1 MIDEGTRV
9 MPEPEATGTQRDTAS
24 PGTPSGSPSP
34 KSIAVWVLV
43 GLVGAIGW
51 GVLALSRGEEIS
63 AAWLLAA
70 ALGSY
75 AIAYRFYARFIAQ
88 RVLKVDATRATPAER
103 LDNGVDF
110 HPTDRRVLFGHHF
123 AAVAGA
129 GPLVG
134 PVLAAQMGYLP
145 GTIWIVAGVIFA
157 GAVQD
162 MVTLF
167 FSTRRDGRSLGQMA
181 RDEIGPVG
189 GAAALVAVFAIMI
202 ILLAVLALV
211 IVNALAH
218 SPWGVFSIGMT
229 IPIAVFMGFYLRVLR
244 PGRVTEVSLIGVA
257 LLLLAIVAGGW
268 VAESSFAGTF
278 TLEKETLVIWMVVYG
293 FLASVLPVWMLLAPR
308 DYLSTF
314 MKVGTIALLAIGVV
328 IAMPTLKMPSVT
340 DFAARGDGPVFAG
353 SMFPFVFITIACGAL
368 SGFHALVS
376 SGTTPKMI
384 QKETQVRMIGY
395 GAMLTESF
403 VAVMAII
410 AACIIEPGL
419 FFAVN
424 SPPGIIGT
432 TVESASQ
439 AVTNFGFAIS
449 PEALTQ
455 AAKDVEE
462 ASLLSR
468 TGGAPTFALG
478 MSEIFSSVMG
488 GAGMKAFWYHFAIMF
503 EALFILTTLDAGT
516 RVGRFMLQDTLGNV
530 HKSFK
535 DVSWKPGVWFASAI
549 VVGAWGYFLWVGI
562 KDPLGGINQLFPL
575 FGIANQLLAAVALA
589 VCTTLLVKSGRL
601 KWAWVTGV
609 PLVWDATVTLTASYQ
624 KVFSDDVKVGF
635 FAQRDK
641 YQAGIN
647 ADKVIAPAKN
657 MDDMHT
663 VVTNATVDGVLCA
676 LFALLIIVVLAD
688 AARTCLKAVRDP
700 GSATLSETPWTESK
714 IVAPAGLIATAEERA
729 QLAAAADR
737 DSGGGQVKEPV
748 G

>member
-1 MIDEGTRV
+1 
-9 MPEPEATGTQRDTAS
+9 MPEPAQPGSTQDSQESSGRL
-24 PGTPSGSPSP
+24 TPR
-34 KSIAVWVLV
+34 SITIWALV
-43 GLVGAIGW
+43 ALVGAVGW

-63 AAWLLAA
+63 AAWMLAA

-75 AIAYRFYARFIAQ
+75 AIAYRFYSRFIAR
-88 RVLKVDATRATPAER
+88 RVLKVDKTRATPAER

-167 FSTRRDGRSLGQMA
+167 FSTRRDGRSLGQIA
-181 RDEIGPVG
+181 RDEIGPFG
-189 GAAALVAVFAIMI
+189 GAAALIAVFLIMI

-211 IVNALAH
+211 IVNALAD
-218 SPWGVFSIGMT
+218 SPWGVFSIAMT
-229 IPIAVFMGFYLRVLR
+229 IPIALFMGVYLRVLR
-244 PGRVTEVSLIGVA
+244 PGKVSEVSLIGVA

-268 VAESSFAGTF
+268 VAESSLADTF
-278 TLEKETLVIWMVVYG
+278 TLEAGTLVIWMIVYG

-314 MKVGTIALLAIGVV
+314 MKVGTIALLAVGVV
-328 IAMPTLKMPSVT
+328 VALPTMKMDAVT
-340 DFAARGDGPVFAG
+340 EFASRGDGPVFAG

-376 SGTTPKMI
+376 SGTTPKMV
-384 QKETQVRMIGY
+384 QKETQIRMIGY

-403 VAVMAII
+403 VAIMAMIT
-410 AACIIEPGL
+410 ACIIDPGL
-419 FFAVN
+419 YFAVN
-424 SPPGIIGT
+424 SPAGVIGG

-439 AVTNFGFAIS
+439 AVANLGFTIS
-449 PEALTQ
+449 PDQLAQ

-478 MSEIFSSVMG
+478 MSDIFSSVVG

-503 EALFILTTLDAGT
+503 EALFILTTVDAGT
-516 RVGRFMLQDTLGNV
+516 RVGRFMLQDMLGNV
-530 HKSFK
+530 YKPMRQ
-535 DVSWKPGVWFASAI
+535 VSWKPGVWFASAV
-549 VVGAWGYFLWVGI
+549 VVGAWGYFLWVGVH
-562 KDPLGGINQLFPL
+562 DPLGGINQLFPL

-609 PLVWDATVTLTASYQ
+609 PLAWDAAVTLTASWQ
-624 KVFSDDVKVGF
+624 KIFSGDPRVGF
-635 FAQRDK
+635 FTQRDV
-641 YQAGIN
+641 YQAGI
-647 ADKVIAPAKN
+647 DRGEVIPPAKT

-663 VVTNATVDGVLCA
+663 VVTNSTVDGVLSA
-676 LFALLIIVVLAD
+676 VFAILILVVIAD
-688 AARTCLKAVRDP
+688 AARVCYKAIRHPSSVK
-700 GSATLSETPWTESK
+700 LSETPYVKSEL
-714 IVAPAGLIATAEERA
+714 VAPAGLIPTKEEKAE
-729 QLAAAADR
+729 LAAAEASTRAGADP
-737 DSGGGQVKEPV
+737 S
-748 G
+748 

>member
-1 MIDEGTRV
+1 
-9 MPEPEATGTQRDTAS
+9 MPEPEATGTERDAAS
-24 PGTPSGSPSP
+24 PGSTSGSPSP
-34 KSIAVWVLV
+34 RSIAAWVLV

-75 AIAYRFYARFIAQ
+75 AIAYRFYARFIAD
-88 RVLKVDATRATPAER
+88 RVLKVDASRATPAER

-189 GAAALVAVFAIMI
+189 GAAALIAVFAIMI

-244 PGRVTEVSLIGVA
+244 PGRVTEVSVIGVA

-268 VAESSFAGTF
+268 VAESSFADTF

-424 SPPGIIGT
+424 SPGGVIGT

-449 PEALTQ
+449 PEALAQ

-478 MSEIFSSVMG
+478 MSEIFSAVVG

-549 VVGAWGYFLWVGI
+549 VVAGWGYFLWVGI

-589 VCTTLLVKSGRL
+589 VCTTLLIKSGRL

-624 KVFSDDVKVGF
+624 KIFSEDVKVGF

-641 YQAGIN
+641 YQAGID
-647 ADKVIAPAKN
+647 ADRVLAPAKN

-729 QLAAAADR
+729 ELAAAGPEA
-737 DSGGGQVKEPV
+737 GGGHVKEPV
-748 G
+748 A

>member
-1 MIDEGTRV
+1 
-9 MPEPEATGTQRDTAS
+9 MPEPGAIGTQR
-24 PGTPSGSPSP
+24 TPAARATPQ
-34 KSIAVWVLV
+34 SIAVWVLV
-43 GLVGAIGW
+43 ALVGAVGW

-75 AIAYRFYARFIAQ
+75 AIGYRFYARFIAN
-88 RVLKVDATRATPAER
+88 RVLKLDGTRATPAER

-189 GAAALVAVFAIMI
+189 GAAALLAVFTIMI
-202 ILLAVLALV
+202 ILLAVLGLV
-211 IVNALAH
+211 IVNALGH

-229 IPIAVFMGFYLRVLR
+229 IPIALFMGVYLRWLR
-244 PGRVTEVSLIGVA
+244 PGRVTEVSVIGVA

-268 VAESSFAGTF
+268 VAESSWADFF
-278 TLEKETLVIWMVVYG
+278 TLEKETLVIWMIGYG
-293 FLASVLPVWMLLAPR
+293 FFASVLPVWLLLAPR

-314 MKVGTIALLAIGVV
+314 MKVGTIALMAVGVV
-328 IAMPTLKMPSVT
+328 VAMPTLKMPAVT
-340 DFAARGDGPVFAG
+340 DFATRGDGPVFAG

-368 SGFHALVS
+368 SGFHSLVS

-384 QKETQVRMIGY
+384 QKETQVRVIGY

-403 VAVMAII
+403 VAVMAVV

-419 FFAVN
+419 FFGVN
-424 SPPGIIGT
+424 SPAGAIGT
-432 TVESASQ
+432 TVQSASA
-439 AVTNFGFAIS
+439 AVGHFGFAIT
-449 PEALTQ
+449 PDALAQ

-462 ASLLSR
+462 TTLLSR

-478 MSEIFSSVMG
+478 MSEIFSAVVG

-503 EALFILTTLDAGT
+503 EALFILTTVDAGT

-535 DVSWKPGVWFASAI
+535 DVSWKPGVWLASAV
-549 VVGAWGYFLWVGI
+549 VVGGWGYFLWVGV

-601 KWAWVTGV
+601 KWAWVTAV
-609 PLVWDATVTLTASYQ
+609 PLAWDVAVTLTASYQ
-624 KVFSDDVKVGF
+624 KIFSDDVKIGF

-641 YQAGIN
+641 YQTGI
-647 ADKVIAPAKN
+647 DSGKLLPPAKT
-657 MDDMHT
+657 MDEMHT
-663 VVTNATVDGVLCA
+663 VVTNATVDGVLSA
-676 LFALLIIVVLAD
+676 LFAALIIIVLLD
-688 AARTCLKAVRDP
+688 AARTCFKAVSDP
-700 GSATLSETPWTESK
+700 GSVRLSEVPWTESK
-714 IVAPAGLIATAEERA
+714 IIAPAGLIATAEEKA
-729 QLAAAADR
+729 QLAAAGLD
-737 DSGGGQVKEPV
+737 GGGGRVKDPV
-748 G
+748 A

>member
-1 MIDEGTRV
+1 
-9 MPEPEATGTQRDTAS
+9 MPEPAPARSTQDTED
-24 PGTPSGSPSP
+24 PSGRLTPR
-34 KSIAVWVLV
+34 SIAVWALV
-43 GLVGAIGW
+43 ALVGAVAW

-63 AAWLLAA
+63 AAWMLAA

-75 AIAYRFYARFIAQ
+75 AIAYRFYARFIAR
-88 RVLKVDATRATPAER
+88 RVLKVDKTRATPAER

-167 FSTRRDGRSLGQMA
+167 FSTRRDGRSLGQIA
-181 RDEIGPVG
+181 RDEIGPFG
-189 GAAALVAVFAIMI
+189 GAAALIAVFLIMI

-211 IVNALAH
+211 IVNALAD
-218 SPWGVFSIGMT
+218 SPWGVFSIAMT
-229 IPIAVFMGFYLRVLR
+229 IPIALFMGVYLRVLR
-244 PGRVTEVSLIGVA
+244 PGKVSEVSLIGVA

-268 VAESSFAGTF
+268 VAESSLADTF
-278 TLEKETLVIWMVVYG
+278 TLEAGTLVIWMIVYG

-328 IAMPTLKMPSVT
+328 VAMPTMKMDAVT
-340 DFAARGDGPVFAG
+340 EFASRGDGPVFAG

-368 SGFHALVS
+368 SGFHSLVS
-376 SGTTPKMI
+376 SGTTPKMV
-384 QKETQVRMIGY
+384 QKETQIRMIGY

-403 VAVMAII
+403 VAIMAMIT
-410 AACIIEPGL
+410 ACIIDPGL
-419 FFAVN
+419 YFAIN
-424 SPPGIIGT
+424 SPAGVIGG
-432 TVESASQ
+432 TVESASA
-439 AVTNFGFAIS
+439 AVANLGFTIS
-449 PEALTQ
+449 PDQLAQ

-462 ASLLSR
+462 SSLLSR

-478 MSEIFSSVMG
+478 MSDIFSSVIG

-503 EALFILTTLDAGT
+503 EALFILTTVDAGT
-516 RVGRFMLQDTLGNV
+516 RVGRFMLQDMLGNV
-530 HKSFK
+530 YKPMRQ
-535 DVSWKPGVWFASAI
+535 VSWKPGVWFASAV
-549 VVGAWGYFLWVGI
+549 VVGAWGYFLWVGVH
-562 KDPLGGINQLFPL
+562 DPLGGINQLFPL

-601 KWAWVTGV
+601 KWAWVTAV
-609 PLVWDATVTLTASYQ
+609 PLAWDAAVTLTASWQ
-624 KVFSDDVKVGF
+624 KIFSDDPRVGF
-635 FAQRDK
+635 FTQRDV
-641 YQAGIN
+641 YQAGI
-647 ADKVIAPAKN
+647 DKGEVIPPAKT

-663 VVTNATVDGVLCA
+663 VVTNSTVDGVLSA
-676 LFALLIIVVLAD
+676 VFAILILVVIAD
-688 AARTCLKAVRDP
+688 AGRVCYNAIRHPENVK
-700 GSATLSETPWTESK
+700 LSETPYVKSEL
-714 IVAPAGLIATAEERA
+714 VAPAGLIATKEEKAE
-729 QLAAAADR
+729 LAAAKVS
-737 DSGGGQVKEPV
+737 SGSGPGS
-748 G
+748 GTT